1 MNEHN
6 ESPLLK
12 KLREKEKPDTGTAYQ
27 SSIETGAHTDR
38 MSRFHARQGQGF
50 AAEQA
55 NTLLDRVQGRQAV
68 ILGDNN
74 AKNGPDRQVDGIL
87 IQTKYCQNAAASV
100 NAAFRN
106 GTYRYVDSQG
116 HPLQLEVPYDQ
127 YEEALAQ
134 MEKRI
139 IKGQVPGVTDPKQAK
154 DLIRR
159 GNVDYRTACRIAK
172 AGNIDSL
179 LYDAANGT
187 VIAANAMGIS
197 AVITYAREIWN
208 GRSSQQA
215 AEMAAYQGLKMGGAV
230 FVSSVL
236 AAQLTRTGVNT
247 LLLGPSINIVKLLP
261 SDIRHAM
268 VQSLRQGPMI
278 YGNAATNN
286 LAKLL
291 RSNIIAAGALT
302 LVLSTGDI
310 HHYFQGKISGKQL
323 FKNVATLAG
332 GMGGGLAGGMAGGA
346 LLGPVG
352 AFAGGILAGTIAGE
366 GSRRIL
372 DNFIEDDAIT
382 MVNIL
387 DREIEPLVQE
397 YLLSEEE
404 LAIVIDDLQRELS
417 QGRLLDMYASGQPET
432 YGENLLRKIIERI
445 IGFRVSVHLP
455 GETQMIQSMG
465 NMLEMGLQPG
475 ALERY
480 LQETKIDPQE
490 IGEKLLGRPVPADAA
505 RKAWYVTRQMN
516 AISMQQETALERMQQ
531 GDRTAQIQNQ
541 KDKEQIAILRQEI
554 DKILG
559 SVADE

>member
-179 LYDAANGT
+179 LYDAA
-187 VIAANAMGIS
+187 
-197 AVITYAREIWN
+197 R
-208 GRSSQQA
+208 
-215 AEMAAYQGLKMGGAV
+215 L
-230 FVSSVL
+230 
-236 AAQLTRTGVNT
+236 
-247 LLLGPSINIVKLLP
+247 
-261 SDIRHAM
+261 M
-268 VQSLRQGPMI
+268 VR
-278 YGNAATNN
+278 
-286 LAKLL
+286 
-291 RSNIIAAGALT
+291 
-302 LVLSTGDI
+302 
-310 HHYFQGKISGKQL
+310 
-323 FKNVATLAG
+323 
-332 GMGGGLAGGMAGGA
+332 
-346 LLGPVG
+346 
-352 AFAGGILAGTIAGE
+352 
-366 GSRRIL
+366 
-372 DNFIEDDAIT
+372 
-382 MVNIL
+382 
-387 DREIEPLVQE
+387 
-397 YLLSEEE
+397 
-404 LAIVIDDLQRELS
+404 
-417 QGRLLDMYASGQPET
+417 
-432 YGENLLRKIIERI
+432 
-445 IGFRVSVHLP
+445 
-455 GETQMIQSMG
+455 
-465 NMLEMGLQPG
+465 
-475 ALERY
+475 
-480 LQETKIDPQE
+480 
-490 IGEKLLGRPVPADAA
+490 
-505 RKAWYVTRQMN
+505 
-516 AISMQQETALERMQQ
+516 
-531 GDRTAQIQNQ
+531 
-541 KDKEQIAILRQEI
+541 
-554 DKILG
+554 
-559 SVADE
+559 